1 MAAGERSNLLDHTKE
16 LERLVVQEHNNVKSK
31 RCEIV
36 TETDDEDEESAYYK
50 QLYKYEKSELKED
63 PLYLKARRKRKDRQ
77 RNDGSSNQTS
87 SSGILSAG
95 QPTYLDYSQKQL
107 MG

>member
-1 MAAGERSNLLDHTKE
+1 M
-16 LERLVVQEHNNVKSK
+16 QEHNNVKSK

-63 PLYLKARRKRKDRQ
+63 PLYLKARRKRKDR
-77 RNDGSSNQTS
+77 
-87 SSGILSAG
+87 
-95 QPTYLDYSQKQL
+95 
-107 MG
+107 